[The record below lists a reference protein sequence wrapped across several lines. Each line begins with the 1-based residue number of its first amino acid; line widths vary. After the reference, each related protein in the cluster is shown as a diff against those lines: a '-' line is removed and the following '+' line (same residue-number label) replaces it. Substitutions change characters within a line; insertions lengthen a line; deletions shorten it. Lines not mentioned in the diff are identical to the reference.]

1 MSLLFCSPK
10 KSKIMGKAKGTKSQ
24 LGEAVLYCITFL
36 IFIIVSIIQAAT
48 LDYEVAGLD
57 STDLLNGT
65 GISKINVNS
74 PAFWKAI
81 ETKAIADCKCQMQYK
96 SSSNGETVDTI
107 CGCEACRYPC
117 DVCNPND
124 DYETDSALHSCYG
137 LVYCYVSCPL
147 DHVCDPKLNEQ
158 KTTHG
163 DAVPQCATGYC
174 GTNGLCAD
182 FPSMECSLQEQNYH
196 MFTTVLYGVVVF
208 LLFVLVVYQLHITTR
223 TTKMFNRTI
232 LLGLALPFMGMLIIS
247 GIEYSI
253 CKNQNLSSS
262 PGRYTSMCIWCGILG
277 LIYIASLPTL
287 FMATKGMTSSGKVG
301 TMGIFLM
308 GAILFAQEIVF
319 NKINIEQ
326 ATAEMF
332 NRPIHPGVPK
342 NKSCSSEEVNYFVII
357 ITALT
362 FISGF
367 SAFSLLSERFRDGD
381 DSDLT
386 DRAIYMFAAGLGGP
400 SFVSW
405 IIHFVFYS
413 MCKSKGYTQLATP
426 LYMVCVGLCYSM
438 AVGGNIYWGY
448 QDSKSAYA
456 NIGFGRT
463 QSLELSTMTTAN
475 PVSSNKDV
483 EIGGDGQPIETRRN
497 PFCRILGFDLN
508 MYYRVICLHVVLFA
522 GICAYNWNVNA
533 NVLGRN
539 QAFFNE

>member
-1 MSLLFCSPK
+1 
-10 KSKIMGKAKGTKSQ
+10 MGKAKGKGKDNDDSIR
-24 LGEAVLYCITFL
+24 LVGYCVGFI
-36 IFIIVSIIQAAT
+36 IFIVVTIIQSYALGDA
-48 LDYEVAGLD
+48 VAGLN
-57 STDLLNGT
+57 STALLNGT
-65 GISKINVNS
+65 GVSKIDVNS

-81 ETKAIADCKCQMQYK
+81 ETKAIADCKCQLQLD
-96 SSSNGETVDTI
+96 GETVDAT

-124 DYETDSALHSCYG
+124 EYETDPAYDCYG

-147 DHVCDPKLNEQ
+147 EHVCDPKLNEK

-163 DAVPQCATGYC
+163 DAVPQCVTGYC
-174 GTNGLCAD
+174 GADGLCD
-182 FPSMECSLQEQNYH
+182 DLPSMECSSQEQNYH
-196 MFTTVLYGVVVF
+196 MFTTVLYGIVVF
-208 LLFVLVVYQLHITTR
+208 LLFVLIYYQCNIPASS
-223 TTKMFNRTI
+223 KMFNGNI
-232 LLGLALPFMGMLIIS
+232 LMGLTVPFIGMLIIS
-247 GIEYSI
+247 GVEYGI
-253 CKNQNLSSS
+253 CKDQNLSSS
-262 PGRYTSMCIWCGILG
+262 PGRLISMCIWCGIVG
-277 LIYIASLPTL
+277 FIYVSLV
-287 FMATKGMTSSGKVG
+287 FQGIVSSTKGMTNSGKVG

-319 NKINIEQ
+319 SQINIEQ

-342 NKSCSSEEVNYFVII
+342 NKSCSSEEVDYFVII

-400 SFVSW
+400 SFISW

-413 MCKSKGYTQLATP
+413 MCKSNGYTQLETP
-426 LYMVCVGLCYSM
+426 IYMVCVGVCYSM

-448 QDSKSAYA
+448 QDSKSASA
-456 NIGFGRT
+456 NIGFGRR
-463 QSLELSTMTTAN
+463 QSTPAVTVVMTTAN
-475 PVSSNKDV
+475 PVSTSNKDV
-483 EIGGDGQPIETRRN
+483 EIGGDGQPVEIRRN
-497 PFCRILGFDLN
+497 SSNIISRILGFNLN

-533 NVLGRN
+533 NVVGRN